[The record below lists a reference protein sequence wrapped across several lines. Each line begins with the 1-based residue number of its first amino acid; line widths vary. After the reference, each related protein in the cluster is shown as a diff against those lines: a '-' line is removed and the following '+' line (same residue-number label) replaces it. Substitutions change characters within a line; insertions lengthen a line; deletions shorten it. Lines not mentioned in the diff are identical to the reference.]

1 MNKNDIRLLTC
12 DNLYVFYKG
21 FGDTEWTS
29 GREKVKYHKN
39 CYKTYRGAFIA
50 EDVFGVDLC
59 TLVQR
64 IARVHRQFT
73 LQTLA
78 AAIRPRGAHLQ

>member
-1 MNKNDIRLLTC
+1 MEA
-12 DNLYVFYKG
+12 
-21 FGDTEWTS
+21 FGDTEWIS
-29 GREKVKYHKN
+29 GHEKVKYHKKN

-73 LQTLA
+73 LQILA
-78 AAIRPRGAHLQ
+78 AAICPRGAHLQ